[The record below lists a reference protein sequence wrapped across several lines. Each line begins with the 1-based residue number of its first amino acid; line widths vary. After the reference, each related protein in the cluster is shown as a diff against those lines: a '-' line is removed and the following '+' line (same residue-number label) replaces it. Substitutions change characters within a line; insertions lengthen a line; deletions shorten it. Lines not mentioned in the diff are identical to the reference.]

1 MTTNLTY
8 NDAFNTLQTLVR
20 QIENEDIQLD
30 TLAEKIK
37 EANVLIQYCEA
48 KLRNIEK
55 DIDSA
60 RQ

>member
-48 KLRNIEK
+48 KLRNIEQ